1 MEEGEGVRG
10 QGEQLFILE
19 GEHLVGGEG
28 EQFVSGEEF
37 LRLLFG
43 E

>member
-1 MEEGEGVRG
+1 MEEGEG
-10 QGEQLFILE
+10 EQLFVLE

-37 LRLLFG
+37 LKLLFG

>member
-1 MEEGEGVRG
+1 MRG
-10 QGEQLFILE
+10 QGEQLFIRE
-19 GEHLVGGEG
+19 GEHLIGG

-37 LRLLFG
+37 LVGEGRLLFG

>member
-1 MEEGEGVRG
+1 MRG
-10 QGEQLFILE
+10 QGEQLFIRE
-19 GEHLVGGEG
+19 GEHLIGG

-37 LRLLFG
+37 LVG

>member
-1 MEEGEGVRG
+1 MRG
-10 QGEQLFILE
+10 QGEQLFIRE
-19 GEHLVGGEG
+19 GEHLIGGEG

-37 LRLLFG
+37 LIGEGRLLFG